1 MKRPLTAVTALLLT
15 WSAGAFAGSAEN
27 AEDTHPQGK
36 VHESAVESSA
46 RSDPRSEKSKSQES
60 RDHKAQQGSELGT
73 MGTGNTGTTG
83 GMGATTGTDTI
94 GGTIEE

>member
-1 MKRPLTAVTALLLT
+1 MNRALTTVTELLLSG
-15 WSAGAFAGSAEN
+15 SAGAYADSEEN
-27 AEDTHPQGK
+27 ADYTRLPEAAN
-36 VHESAVESSA
+36 ESSVESSE
-46 RSDPRSEKSKSQES
+46 RSYQHSEKSEVHDS
-60 RDHKAQQGSELGT
+60 RGHKAQQGRDLGT